1 MDGLPLDILFP
12 RVISAMGQDMGKL
25 AILGNGHQSIHRDT
39 IVPVV
44 RIPIVDIVG
53 SIESIT
59 ISDIFRLLACFN
71 HSTNMFAK
79 QLTVRIN

>member
-1 MDGLPLDILFP
+1 MDILFP

-53 SIESIT
+53 SIIRY
-59 ISDIFRLLACFN
+59 IQI
-71 HSTNMFAK
+71 
-79 QLTVRIN
+79 